1 MKADRRDG
9 NRYIGLTGR
18 YKLESGTCNVC
29 SAPCS
34 SCVHRNAGS
43 VSEESPGENSHGVV
57 ASQCSFNEGD
67 LLRSSRLNLVHDTS
81 SEHSESQE
89 VVRSSNHQVKKS
101 VLVESSTHSV
111 IGMVGESGEN
121 IVLNKGEEPNTLAM
135 SDCES
140 ADSEPQE
147 VDVKICDTCGDAGR
161 EDLLAICSRC
171 SDGAEHTYCMRVMLK
186 KVPAGDWLCEECKFA
201 EQAEK
206 QKRDKESKRK
216 QESEANL
223 NTQSSSK
230 RPIDRPEAA
239 PDAKRQA
246 FEAPTGSPKKPVLP
260 RLPTFSRETSFKR
273 LEKTTRKLAHH
284 SSFNSHSSDDT
295 ESTRSTD
302 SQVQSPKGSLFKSKS
317 FNSSSS
323 RPKVR
328 PVDDVMPKE
337 GLSRKLGR
345 SMSTRCI
352 DVGSSGCNDSRV
364 QGSKQLKDR
373 STEASGVDQKLI
385 SRGNS
390 SSSYANSA
398 RDLKSLQS
406 DGKEGSLT
414 KKARHLSRNRLEDIV
429 ASVGDTHTNENSKD
443 AVGSRRRSSLKDL
456 SSQKIQTAEPAETS
470 CSSGSNLSTTRN
482 ISEDV
487 NKGNRLRAAVDAA
500 LRKKPSFGKNR
511 GLEQSDLPSVSNV
524 DSSCD
529 RALQNFPSK
538 VLRDW
543 PVGLQGGQEIAVNR
557 KQSTLAG
564 ADAMAAPQS
573 LEPAVHL
580 HSVKPV
586 IRDLPVG
593 LQRGHPNL
601 NTDKQTIVVNRK
613 QSTLAGTDAIAAP
626 QSVEPV
632 VHLHS
637 VKPVMRDLPVGLQG
651 GHPNLLTDKQAIAV
665 NRKQSTLTGAD
676 AMAAPQSVEPA
687 VHLHSVKPV
696 IRDFPVGLQRGHPNL
711 QTDKQTIAVNRKQFP
726 LASADAMA
734 ASQSVEPTVHFH
746 SVKPVMSDLP
756 GVDPSVLSTTSA
768 IPEPEYIW
776 QGEMEV
782 RKSRNLSAMH
792 CGMQAYLSTLA
803 SPKVAEVVNQFPV
816 KVTLNEVPRL
826 STWPSQFQDIG
837 AKEGHVALFF
847 FAKDIVSYERSYKPL
862 VDNMIQKDLAL
873 KGSLEG
879 VELLIFASN
888 QLPRNCQRWNMFFF
902 LWGVFRGKNKK
913 CSDPLKNKPLPA
925 SNVLPNMGRVFST
938 REGFYNE
945 NPSNRESL
953 QSCMKEENAKEGEA
967 GGGDSGA
974 VEETEEGE
982 IGSCPQLKDEKI
994 SGPRRVNSSDVN
1006 HNVDM
1011 DDLNSEGLCEGPAN
1025 KKLKTG
1031 TGVETECNIFR
1042 RDTSGPRP
1050 REEENVIKK
1059 NPVATERI
1067 VFPLDLNDGK
1077 EEDTVMVDNNPRALG
1092 DDKNKQRPLG
1102 MVPNLELALGE
1113 DETTTTTGVLL
1124 PFMAGPS
1131 ASEKHRS
1138 SNSQKAEEENAA
1150 SLSLSLSFSSLEK
1163 EQQQQQRQQQNQR
1176 RVSGWEQKKQNV
1188 NTPMFLFRD
1197 FPDKSS

>member
-101 VLVESSTHSV
+101 VLVESSTHSE

-135 SDCES
+135 SECES

-302 SQVQSPKGSLFKSKS
+302 SQVQSPKACAGSLFKSKS

-543 PVGLQGGQEIAVNR
+543 P
-557 KQSTLAG
+557 
-564 ADAMAAPQS
+564 
-573 LEPAVHL
+573 
-580 HSVKPV
+580 PV

-665 NRKQSTLTGAD
+665 NRKQSALTGAD

-1042 RDTSGPRP
+1042 RDTS
-1050 REEENVIKK
+1050 
-1059 NPVATERI
+1059 VATERI

>member
-1 MKADRRDG
+1 M
-9 NRYIGLTGR
+9 
-18 YKLESGTCNVC
+18 
-29 SAPCS
+29 SAL
-34 SCVHRNAGS
+34 
-43 VSEESPGENSHGVV
+43 HGVV

-81 SEHSESQE
+81 SSEHSESQE
-89 VVRSSNHQVKKS
+89 VSGAESNEDKKS
-101 VLVESSTHSV
+101 VFIESSDS
-111 IGMVGESGEN
+111 GMVGESGED
-121 IVLNKGEEPNTLAM
+121 ILSNKAEEPDTSAM
-135 SDCES
+135 SESES
-140 ADSEPQE
+140 ADSEPME
-147 VDVKICDTCGDAGR
+147 VDVKVCDTCGDAGR

-171 SDGAEHTYCMRVMLK
+171 SDGAEHTYCMRAMLK
-186 KVPAGDWLCEECKFA
+186 KVPECDWLCEECKFT

-206 QKRDKESKRK
+206 QKRDKETKRK
-216 QESEANL
+216 KETEANL

-230 RPIDRPEAA
+230 RPIDKPEAA

-246 FEAPTGSPKKPVLP
+246 VEAPTGSPKRPVLP
-260 RLPTFSRETSFKR
+260 RLPAFSRETSFKG

-302 SQVQSPKGSLFKSKS
+302 SQVQSPKACAGSLFKSKS

-328 PVDDVMPKE
+328 PVDDVTPKE

-414 KKARHLSRNRLEDIV
+414 TKARQRSRNRLEDIV

-456 SSQKIQTAEPAETS
+456 QSQKGQTAEPAETS
-470 CSSGSNLSTTRN
+470 CSSGSILSTTRN
-482 ISEDV
+482 IKEDI

-529 RALQNFPSK
+529 RPLQNFPSK
-538 VLRDW
+538 VHRDW
-543 PVGLQGGQEIAVNR
+543 PVGLQGGHPNLQTDKQAIAVNR
-557 KQSTLAG
+557 KQSTLPG

-573 LEPAVHL
+573 VEPAVHL

-601 NTDKQTIVVNRK
+601 QTDKETIAVNRK
-613 QSTLAGTDAIAAP
+613 QSTLPGAESVSAP
-626 QSVEPV
+626 QTLEPA
-632 VHLHS
+632 VHVHS
-637 VKPVMRDLPVGLQG
+637 VKPVVRDLPVGLQG
-651 GHPNLLTDKQAIAV
+651 G
-665 NRKQSTLTGAD
+665 
-676 AMAAPQSVEPA
+676 
-687 VHLHSVKPV
+687 
-696 IRDFPVGLQRGHPNL
+696 
-711 QTDKQTIAVNRKQFP
+711 TIAVNRKQFP

-734 ASQSVEPTVHFH
+734 ASQTVEPTVHLP
-746 SVKPVMSDLP
+746 SVQPVMSDLP
-756 GVDPSVLSTTSA
+756 VVDPSVLSTTSA
-768 IPEPEYIW
+768 IPEHEYIW

-782 RKSRNLSAMH
+782 RKSRNPSAMH

-847 FAKDIVSYERSYKPL
+847 FAKDIESYERSYKPL

-873 KGSLEG
+873 KGYLEG

-902 LWGVFRGKNKK
+902 LWGVFRGKKEK
-913 CSDPLKNKPLPA
+913 CPDPLNKNKPLPA
-925 SNVLPNMGRVFST
+925 SNFLPNMGRVFST
-938 REGFYNE
+938 REDFYNE
-945 NPSNRESL
+945 NPSNRESSINCPSSRM
-953 QSCMKEENAKEGEA
+953 QSCMKENDKEGEA
-967 GGGDSGA
+967 DGGVSGA

-982 IGSCPQLKDEKI
+982 IGFSPHLRDEKI
-994 SGPRRVNSSDVN
+994 SGTRRVNSSGMN
-1006 HNVDM
+1006 QKVDM
-1011 DDLNSEGLCEGPAN
+1011 DDLNGVGLCEEPAN

-1031 TGVETECNIFR
+1031 TGVETKCNIFR
-1042 RDTSGPRP
+1042 RD
-1050 REEENVIKK
+1050 
-1059 NPVATERI
+1059 ATERI

-1077 EEDTVMVDNNPRALG
+1077 EDDTEMVDDNPGALG
-1092 DDKNKQRPLG
+1092 NDGNKQRSLG

-1113 DETTTTTGVLL
+1113 DETTTTTGVVL
-1124 PFMAGPS
+1124 PFMTGPS
-1131 ASEKHRS
+1131 ATERHRS
-1138 SNSQKAEEENAA
+1138 SNSQKAEEDNAA

>member
-1 MKADRRDG
+1 M
-9 NRYIGLTGR
+9 
-18 YKLESGTCNVC
+18 
-29 SAPCS
+29 SAL
-34 SCVHRNAGS
+34 
-43 VSEESPGENSHGVV
+43 HGVV

-67 LLRSSRLNLVHDTS
+67 LLRSSRLNDTSS

-89 VVRSSNHQVKKS
+89 VVRSSSDHQDRDIPRQGKIKGKSGAESNEVKKS
-101 VLVESSTHSV
+101 VFIESSET
-111 IGMVGESGEN
+111 GMVGESGEY
-121 IVLNKGEEPNTLAM
+121 ILSNKAEEPDTSAM
-135 SDCES
+135 SESES
-140 ADSEPQE
+140 ADSDPME
-147 VDVKICDTCGDAGR
+147 VDVKVCDTCGYAGR

-186 KVPAGDWLCEECKFA
+186 NVPECDWLCEECKFA

-206 QKRDKESKRK
+206 QKRDKETKRK
-216 QESEANL
+216 KETEVNL

-230 RPIDRPEAA
+230 RRIDKPESS
-239 PDAKRQA
+239 PDTKRQA
-246 FEAPTGSPKKPVLP
+246 VEAPTGSPKRPVLP
-260 RLPTFSRETSFKR
+260 RLPAFSRETSFKG

-284 SSFNSHSSDDT
+284 SSFSSHSSDDA
-295 ESTRSTD
+295 ESARSTD
-302 SQVQSPKGSLFKSKS
+302 SQVQSPRACTGSLFKSKS
-317 FNSSSS
+317 FNFSSS

-352 DVGSSGCNDSRV
+352 DAGSSGCNDSRV

-398 RDLKSLQS
+398 RDLKSLHF

-429 ASVGDTHTNENSKD
+429 ASVGDTHTNEKCKD

-456 SSQKIQTAEPAETS
+456 SSQKGQTAEPVETS
-470 CSSGSNLSTTRN
+470 CSSGSNLSTTQN

-511 GLEQSDLPSVSNV
+511 GLEQSDLPSVSNG

-538 VLRDW
+538 VHRDW
-543 PVGLQGGQEIAVNR
+543 PVGLQGGQAIAVNR
-557 KQSTLAG
+557 KQSTLPG

-573 LEPAVHL
+573 IEPAAHL

-593 LQRGHPNL
+593 LQRGRPNL
-601 NTDKQTIVVNRK
+601 QTDKEK
-613 QSTLAGTDAIAAP
+613 
-626 QSVEPV
+626 
-632 VHLHS
+632 
-637 VKPVMRDLPVGLQG
+637 
-651 GHPNLLTDKQAIAV
+651 IAV
-665 NRKQSTLTGAD
+665 NRKQSTLPGPE
-676 AMAAPQSVEPA
+676 AMSAPQTLEPA

-696 IRDFPVGLQRGHPNL
+696 VRDLPVGLQGG
-711 QTDKQTIAVNRKQFP
+711 TIAVNRKQFP

-734 ASQSVEPTVHFH
+734 ASQSVEPTVHLP
-746 SVKPVMSDLP
+746 SVKPAISDLP
-756 GVDPSVLSTTSA
+756 VVDPSVLSKTSA
-768 IPEPEYIW
+768 IPEHEYIW

-782 RKSRNLSAMH
+782 RKSRNPSAMQ

-847 FAKDIVSYERSYKPL
+847 FAKDIESYERSYKPL

-873 KGSLEG
+873 KGYLEG

-902 LWGVFRGKNKK
+902 LWGVFRGKKEK
-913 CSDPLKNKPLPA
+913 CPDPLNKNKPLPA
-925 SNVLPNMGRVFST
+925 SNFLPNMGRVFST
-938 REGFYNE
+938 REDFYNE
-945 NPSNRESL
+945 NPSNRESSINCPSSRM
-953 QSCMKEENAKEGEA
+953 QSCMKEEKAKEGEA

-974 VEETEEGE
+974 AEETEEGE
-982 IGSCPQLKDEKI
+982 IGFSPQLRDGKI
-994 SGPRRVNSSDVN
+994 SGPRRVNSSDMN
-1006 HNVDM
+1006 QKVDM

-1031 TGVETECNIFR
+1031 TGVETKCNIFR
-1042 RDTSGPRP
+1042 RD
-1050 REEENVIKK
+1050 
-1059 NPVATERI
+1059 ATERI

-1077 EEDTVMVDNNPRALG
+1077 EDDTEMVDDNPRALG
-1092 DDKNKQRPLG
+1092 NDGNIQRSLG

-1113 DETTTTTGVLL
+1113 DETTTTTGVVL
-1124 PFMAGPS
+1124 PFMTGPS
-1131 ASEKHRS
+1131 ATEKHRS
-1138 SNSQKAEEENAA
+1138 SNSQKAEEDNAA

-1163 EQQQQQRQQQNQR
+1163 EQQQQQQQRQQQNQR

>member
-1 MKADRRDG
+1 M
-9 NRYIGLTGR
+9 
-18 YKLESGTCNVC
+18 
-29 SAPCS
+29 SAL
-34 SCVHRNAGS
+34 
-43 VSEESPGENSHGVV
+43 HGVV

-81 SEHSESQE
+81 SSEHSESQE
-89 VVRSSNHQVKKS
+89 VVRSSSDHQDRDIPRQGKIKGKSGAESNEDKKS
-101 VLVESSTHSV
+101 VFIESSET
-111 IGMVGESGEN
+111 GMVGESGED
-121 IVLNKGEEPNTLAM
+121 ILSNKAEEPDTSAM
-135 SDCES
+135 SESES
-140 ADSEPQE
+140 ADSEPME
-147 VDVKICDTCGDAGR
+147 VDVKVCDTCGDAGR

-186 KVPAGDWLCEECKFA
+186 KVPECDWLCEECKFA

-206 QKRDKESKRK
+206 QKRDKETKRK
-216 QESEANL
+216 KETEVNL

-230 RPIDRPEAA
+230 RRIDKPESS

-246 FEAPTGSPKKPVLP
+246 VEAPTGSPKGPVLP
-260 RLPTFSRETSFKR
+260 RLPAFSRETSFKG

-302 SQVQSPKGSLFKSKS
+302 SQVQSPKACAGSLFKSKS

-373 STEASGVDQKLI
+373 STEASGVEQKLI

-398 RDLKSLQS
+398 RDLKSLHF

-429 ASVGDTHTNENSKD
+429 ASVGDTHTSEKSKD

-456 SSQKIQTAEPAETS
+456 SSQKGQTAELAETS
-470 CSSGSNLSTTRN
+470 CSSGSNLSTTQN

-511 GLEQSDLPSVSNV
+511 GLEQSDLPSVSSV

-529 RALQNFPSK
+529 RPLQSFPSK

-543 PVGLQGGQEIAVNR
+543 PVGLQGGQAIAVSR
-557 KQSTLAG
+557 KQSTLSG

-573 LEPAVHL
+573 VEPAVYI

-601 NTDKQTIVVNRK
+601 Q
-613 QSTLAGTDAIAAP
+613 
-626 QSVEPV
+626 
-632 VHLHS
+632 
-637 VKPVMRDLPVGLQG
+637 
-651 GHPNLLTDKQAIAV
+651 TDKQAIAV
-665 NRKQSTLTGAD
+665 NRKQSTLAGAD

-696 IRDFPVGLQRGHPNL
+696 LRDLPVGLQGG
-711 QTDKQTIAVNRKQFP
+711 TIAVNRKQFP
-726 LASADAMA
+726 LASADTMA
-734 ASQSVEPTVHFH
+734 ASQSVEPTVHLP
-746 SVKPVMSDLP
+746 SVQPVMSDLP
-756 GVDPSVLSTTSA
+756 VVDPSVLSTTSA
-768 IPEPEYIW
+768 IPEHEYIW

-782 RKSRNLSAMH
+782 RKRRNPSAMH

-847 FAKDIVSYERSYKPL
+847 FAKDIESYERSYKPL

-873 KGSLEG
+873 KGYLEG

-902 LWGVFRGKNKK
+902 LWGVFRGKKEK
-913 CSDPLKNKPLPA
+913 CPDPLNKNKPLPA
-925 SNVLPNMGRVFST
+925 SNFLPNMGRVFST
-938 REGFYNE
+938 REDFYNE
-945 NPSNRESL
+945 NPSNRESSINCPSSRM
-953 QSCMKEENAKEGEA
+953 QSCMKENDKEGEA
-967 GGGDSGA
+967 DGGVSGA

-982 IGSCPQLKDEKI
+982 IGFSPHLRDEKI
-994 SGPRRVNSSDVN
+994 SGPPRVNSSDMN
-1006 HNVDM
+1006 QKVDM
-1011 DDLNSEGLCEGPAN
+1011 DDLNGVGLCEEPAN

-1031 TGVETECNIFR
+1031 TGVETKCNIFR
-1042 RDTSGPRP
+1042 RD
-1050 REEENVIKK
+1050 
-1059 NPVATERI
+1059 ATERI

-1077 EEDTVMVDNNPRALG
+1077 EDDTEMVDDNPRALG
-1092 DDKNKQRPLG
+1092 NDGNKQRSLG

-1113 DETTTTTGVLL
+1113 DETTTTTGVVL
-1124 PFMAGPS
+1124 PFMTGPS
-1131 ASEKHRS
+1131 ATEKHRS
-1138 SNSQKAEEENAA
+1138 SNSQKAEEDNAA
-1150 SLSLSLSFSSLEK
+1150 SLSLSLSFSSLKK
-1163 EQQQQQRQQQNQR
+1163 EQQQQHRQQQNQR